1 MEDRGSGHGPDGELL
16 RIVRGVGT
24 HALVALGPDATIRS
38 FSTGA
43 RALFGHDVLD
53 VLGRHVSLLYPDPT
67 TAARHLEAATSRG
80 DAELDGWWLCNDG
93 TRFWGTSLCSA
104 ARDAAGALV
113 GFVHVTRRLARAVQ
127 GRDAL
132 RESEERFRQLV
143 ESVKD
148 YAIFM
153 LDETGHVVTWN
164 AGARAIK
171 GYEAAEII
179 GEHIEVFYPREDQER
194 RLPHTLLERATIEG
208 RVEHEGWRVRKD
220 GTRFWADVVL
230 TTVRDAAGRL
240 VGFAKVTRDL
250 TDRRK
255 LEEERLRSTQAL
267 EAVRVREDFLS
278 VAAHELRTPLSALL
292 LQLEATRERLG
303 TRDVDTQRRLQR
315 AIGSGHRLAD
325 LIQALLDV
333 SRVST
338 GNLDLQLER
347 CDLRDAA
354 GDVLER
360 LREAA
365 VRAGCCL
372 TLASRGS
379 VEGMWDRM
387 RLEQV
392 LTNLVW
398 NAVKYARGTGIE
410 VCLEGGDGEVTIE
423 VADRGPGIPPDAL
436 PRLFERFARGDPMP
450 HDGGLGLGLYLARE
464 ITAAH
469 GGTITARNRDGGGA
483 SFIVRLPR
491 RVRDH
496 AAAPPR
502 DPPAT
507 GHVG

>member
-1 MEDRGSGHGPDGELL
+1 MSARGSGDSPDGDLL
-16 RIVRGVGT
+16 RLVRGVSA
-24 HALVALGPDATIRS
+24 HALVTLSPDGTVQSWNA
-38 FSTGA
+38 GA
-43 RALFGHDVLD
+43 RSLFGHDLAEA
-53 VLGRHVSLLYPDPT
+53 LGRHVSLLYPE
-67 TAARHLEAATSRG
+67 TASWTRHLEVAASRG
-80 DAELDGWWLCNDG
+80 EAELDGWWLCKDG

-104 ARDAAGALV
+104 ARDATGALI
-113 GFVHVTRRLARAVQ
+113 GFVHVTRRLSRAMH

-143 ESVKD
+143 ESIKD

-153 LDETGHVVTWN
+153 LDETGRVVTWN

-171 GYEAAEII
+171 GYEAAEIV
-179 GEHIEVFYPREDQER
+179 GMPVDVFYPPEDRER
-194 RLPHTLLERATIEG
+194 RLPQTLLGRARAEG

-230 TTVRDAAGRL
+230 TAVHDASGSL

-250 TDRRK
+250 TERRK
-255 LEEERLRSTQAL
+255 LEEERLRSAQAL
-267 EAVRVREDFLS
+267 EAVRVREEFLS
-278 VAAHELRTPLSALL
+278 IAAHELRTPLSAML
-292 LQLEATRERLG
+292 LQLEATRDRLG
-303 TRDVDTQRRLQR
+303 AREPDAQRRLER

-333 SRVST
+333 SRITT
-338 GNLDLQLER
+338 GHLDLQLER

-365 VRAGCCL
+365 VKAGCSLAL
-372 TLASRGS
+372 TSRGS
-379 VEGMWDRM
+379 AEGTWDRM

-398 NAVKYARGTGIE
+398 NAIKYARGAAIE
-410 VCLEGGDGEVTIE
+410 VLVEGGDDEVTIE
-423 VADRGPGIPPDAL
+423 VADRGPGIPRDAL
-436 PRLFERFARGDPMP
+436 PHLFERFTRGEPTP

-469 GGTITARNRDGGGA
+469 RGIVTARNRDGGGA
-483 SFIVRLPR
+483 SFVIRLPR
-491 RVRDH
+491 RVDD
-496 AAAPPR
+496 AAPR
-502 DPPAT
+502 ESRSAT
-507 GHVG
+507 GRVG